1 MTLPR
6 RTLRLVLAALALV
19 LPPLATGAAAQGVTT
34 GAITGT
40 VTNEQGQPLEGA
52 QIQIVNRATGFSS
65 GAVTRANG
73 VYYVQGLEVGGPY
86 TVRARRIGYEPSEI
100 NDARVVLS
108 QASRVDFRLIQQAA
122 RLGVVTVTATPAEI
136 SPTAQGTKTT
146 ISDTVIQRL
155 PTLTRNLTDLI
166 RLTPQVSQSGP
177 GFSGGGMSNRMNNVQ
192 IDGATER
199 DVFGLGST
207 GQPGGQV
214 SARAISLEAV
224 KEFQVLLAPFD
235 VRQGNFGGLLL
246 NAVTKSGT
254 NEWTGSA
261 FYYYR
266 NQDYGRDV
274 PVLRATAFDRAQ
286 VGFSLGGPIIR
297 DKLHFFTANEFQD
310 ENTPVTGP
318 FFGQSATATT
328 PFSIDTANIRRFES
342 ILQSRYQF
350 NPGSAAALNSPQPM
364 ANVFARLDYQLGTN
378 HRVVL
383 RYNFTNTTK
392 ENRTQTGR
400 SATTVVYGSNLHDL
414 SHKKHA
420 PVLQLF
426 SNFKNGWSNELF
438 VGAAW
443 VQDRRTPP
451 TRFPQITVSRV
462 PATSTNRIIAG
473 ADQFSQGNELDAYT
487 YELTNNLTIPRGNHS
502 FVIGTRNEL
511 VEIRNQFTQS
521 SYGVWSFLN
530 LDSLDAGNPTSFRRA
545 FILKNDG
552 NVYFDALQTA
562 LYAQDQW
569 QMTPRIMLS
578 FGLRADIS
586 NFLTDNSY
594 ALAIDTA
601 YGRHETPTSAV
612 QFSPRFGFNW
622 DVTGDHVNQL
632 RGGAGL
638 FVGTPP
644 YVWLE
649 NAYVNN
655 GQIITF
661 LNCNT
666 GGSTD
671 PAPAFSVDPT
681 VHEVCRNGRGSRPIG
696 AVNFLDKGL
705 KFPQP
710 LRANLAYDR
719 LLTQNIVATVEGLY
733 SRTLNQLFFVNRNL
747 AGPQGTDARGRVMYG
762 TIGTNGRSSPL
773 LPQAVIDAGGA
784 SRFSEAID
792 IENQNKDFSYSV
804 TAQLQK
810 RYSRNWEGM
819 IAYTYSRAR
828 DVQSFTSSTHISN
841 WSFGRTLSGRQ
852 EDPYTS
858 ISLFDQ
864 PHKIVG
870 YGTYTFN
877 WAGSQRTSTDIT
889 LSYQGVSGPPHDY
902 IYGATA
908 TNTGDL
914 NADGVQGND
923 LIYVPKDARD
933 QSEIRFQSATFTSPT
948 GQRVTFTPEQQA
960 QAFEQLIQNSECLTK
975 HRGRIMERNACRSPF
990 SHQFDLT
997 IRQALPVIR
1006 GQRVALQLEVF
1017 NFGNLLNNRWGQQR
1031 ISPISTFNNVPLLS
1045 HAGMSTADRATAVP
1059 IVQYNPFNLDPQ
1071 LTGRPDEYR
1080 VANFV
1085 SNYYRLQLSARYSF

>member
-6 RTLRLVLAALALV
+6 WTLRVAAAALALV
-19 LPPLATGAAAQGVTT
+19 LSPLAADVAAQGVTT
-34 GAITGT
+34 GAITGI
-40 VTNEQGQPLEGA
+40 VTTEQGQPLEGA
-52 QIQIVNRATGFSS
+52 QIQIINRATGFST
-65 GAVTRANG
+65 GGMTRANG
-73 VYYVQGLEVGGPY
+73 VYYIQGLEVGGPY
-86 TVRARRIGYEPSEI
+86 TVRARRIGYEPAEI
-100 NDARVVLS
+100 NDARVALS
-108 QASRVDFRLIQQAA
+108 QAARVDFRLIQQAT
-122 RLGVVTVTATPAEI
+122 RLGQVTVTATPAEI

-146 ISDTVIQRL
+146 VSDTVIQRL
-155 PTLTRNLTDLI
+155 PTLTRNLTDFI

-199 DVFGLGST
+199 DVFGLGAT

-254 NEWTGSA
+254 NDWTGSA

-286 VGFSLGGPIIR
+286 IGFSLGGPIIR

-318 FFGQSATATT
+318 FFGQPSSATT
-328 PFSIDTANIRRFES
+328 PFPVPGDTLRRLET
-342 ILQSRYQF
+342 ILQSRYNF
-350 NPGSAAALNSPQPM
+350 ADYGTAGALNAPQPM
-364 ANVFARLDYQLGTN
+364 TNIFARADYQVAGA
-378 HRVVL
+378 HRLVV

-400 SATTVVYGSNLHDL
+400 GATTVVYGSNLHDIN
-414 SHKKHA
+414 HKKHA
-420 PVLQLF
+420 PVVQLF
-426 SNFKNGWSNELF
+426 SNFRNGWSNELF

-443 VQDRRTPP
+443 VQDRRTPA
-451 TRFPQITVSRV
+451 TRFPQVTINQVAGSGNRV
-462 PATSTNRIIAG
+462 LVG

-502 FVIGTRNEL
+502 FVVGTRNEL
-511 VEIRNQFTQS
+511 VKIRNQFTQS
-521 SYGVWSFLN
+521 SYGVWSFQN
-530 LDSLDAGNPTSFRRA
+530 LDSLEAGNPRSFRRA

-569 QMTPRIMLS
+569 TMTPRVTLTL
-578 FGLRADIS
+578 GLRADIS

-661 LNCNT
+661 LNCL
-666 GGSTD
+666 GGAND
-671 PAPAFSVDPT
+671 PAPAFNPDPT
-681 VHEVCRNGRGSRPIG
+681 GITACRNGQGSRPIG

-747 AGPQGTDARGRVMYG
+747 LGPQGTDARGRVMYG
-762 TIGTNGRSSPL
+762 TIATNGRSTQT
-773 LPQAVIDAGGA
+773 LPPAVAANGGTA
-784 SRFSEAID
+784 RFSEAFD
-792 IENQNKDFSYSV
+792 IENQNKDFSYNI

-841 WSFGRTLSGRQ
+841 WQFGRTLAGRQ
-852 EDPYTS
+852 EDPYTT

-864 PHKIVG
+864 PHKIIA

-877 WAGSQRTSTDIT
+877 WGRRQMSTDLT
-889 LSYQGVSGPPHDY
+889 LSYQGVSGAPHDY
-902 IYGATA
+902 IYGGSG
-908 TNTGDL
+908 NIGDL
-914 NADGVQGND
+914 NADGLQGND
-923 LIYVPKDARD
+923 LLYVPTDARD
-933 QSEIRFQSATFTSPT
+933 QNEIRFSQATFTGPT
-948 GQRVTFTPEQQA
+948 GQRVTFTPAQQA
-960 QAFEQLIQNSECLTK
+960 EAFEQLIQNSECLSRY
-975 HRGRIMERNACRSPF
+975 RGRIMERNACRQPF

-997 IRQALPVIR
+997 IRQALPVVR

-1017 NFGNLLNNRWGQQR
+1017 NFGNLLNDRWGQQR
-1031 ISPISTFNNVPLLS
+1031 VTPLSSNSNVPLVT
-1045 HAGMSTADRATAVP
+1045 HTGMSTAVPATAVP
-1059 IVQYNPFNLDPQ
+1059 IVTYNPFNLDPQ
-1071 LTGRPDEYR
+1071 LTGSPDEYR
-1080 VANFV
+1080 VGNFA

>member
-1 MTLPR
+1 MTPPRR
-6 RTLRLVLAALALV
+6 RTLRLALAAALALV
-19 LPPLATGAAAQGVTT
+19 LPPLATNADAQGVTT

-40 VTNEQGQPLEGA
+40 VTTEQGQPLEGA
-52 QIQIVNRATGFSS
+52 QIQIVSRATGFTS
-65 GAVTRANG
+65 GAMTRANG

-100 NDARVVLS
+100 NDVRVILS
-108 QASRVDFRLIQQAA
+108 QAARVDFRLVQQAT
-122 RLGVVTVTATPAEI
+122 RLGAVTVTATPAEI

-146 ISDTVIQRL
+146 VSDTVIQRL
-155 PTLTRNLTDLI
+155 PTLTRNLTDFI

-254 NEWTGSA
+254 NDWTGSA

-318 FFGQSATATT
+318 FFGQPATATT
-328 PFSIDTANIRRFES
+328 PFPIAAGDIQRFES
-342 ILQSRYQF
+342 ILQTRYQF
-350 NPGSAAALNSPQPM
+350 NPGTAAALNAPQPM
-364 ANVFARLDYQLGTN
+364 TNIFARTDYQLSDA
-378 HRVVL
+378 HRLVL

-392 ENRTQTGR
+392 ENRTQSGR

-420 PVLQLF
+420 PVVQLF
-426 SNFKNGWSNELF
+426 SNFRNGWSNELF
-438 VGAAW
+438 VGADL
-443 VQDRRTPP
+443 VEDRRTPP
-451 TRFPQITVSRV
+451 TRFPQITVNQV
-462 PATSTNRIIAG
+462 PTGSGNRIIAG

-487 YELTNNLTIPRGNHS
+487 YEITNNLTIPRGNHS

-511 VEIRNQFTQS
+511 VKIRNQFTQS
-521 SYGVWSFLN
+521 SYGVWSFQT
-530 LDSLDAGNPTSFRRA
+530 LDSLDAGNPRSFRRA
-545 FILKNDG
+545 FVLKDEG

-569 QMTPRIMLS
+569 TMTPRVTLT

-601 YGRHETPTSAV
+601 YGHHETPTSAV

-622 DVTGDHVNQL
+622 DVTGDHVNQI

-661 LNCNT
+661 LNCT
-666 GGSTD
+666 GGTAD
-671 PAPAFSVDPT
+671 PAPAFTPEPPLPET
-681 VHEVCRNGRGSRPIG
+681 CRNGQGSRPIG
-696 AVNFLDKGL
+696 AVNFLDRDL

-719 LLTQNIVATVEGLY
+719 LFTQNIVATVEGLY

-747 AGPQGTDARGRVMYG
+747 AGPVGMDARGRVMYG
-762 TIGTNGRSSPL
+762 TIATNGRSTQR
-773 LPQAVIDAGGA
+773 LPQAVADNGGTA
-784 SRFSEAID
+784 RFSEAFD
-792 IENQNKDFSYSV
+792 IENQNKDFSYSL

-819 IAYTYSRAR
+819 IAYTFSRSR

-841 WSFGRTLSGRQ
+841 WQFGRTLSGRQ
-852 EDPYTS
+852 EDAYTG

-877 WAGSQRTSTDIT
+877 WARQMSTDIT

-902 IYGATA
+902 IYGGSG
-908 TNTGDL
+908 NIGDL
-914 NADGVQGND
+914 NADGLQGND
-923 LIYVPKDARD
+923 LVYVPTDARD
-933 QSEIRFQSATFTSPT
+933 QNQIRFSQTTFTSPT
-948 GQRVTFTPEQQA
+948 GQRVTFTPAQQA
-960 QAFEQLIQNSECLTK
+960 EAFEQLIQNSDCLSRY
-975 HRGRIMERNACRSPF
+975 RGRILERNACRSPF

-997 IRQALPVIR
+997 VRQGLPVVR

-1017 NFGNLLNNRWGQQR
+1017 NVGNLLNNRWGQQR
-1031 ISPISTFNNVPLLS
+1031 LSPISTFNNIPLVS
-1045 HAGMSTADRATAVP
+1045 HVGMSSTDPATAVP
-1059 IVQYNPFNLDPQ
+1059 IVTYNPFNVDPQ
-1071 LTGRPDEYR
+1071 LTGSPEEYR